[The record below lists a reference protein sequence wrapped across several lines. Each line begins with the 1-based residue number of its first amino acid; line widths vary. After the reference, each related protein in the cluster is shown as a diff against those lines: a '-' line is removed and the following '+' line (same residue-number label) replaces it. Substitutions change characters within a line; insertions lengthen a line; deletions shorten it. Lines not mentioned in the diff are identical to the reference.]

1 MLKTRFMALSALSA
15 LLVLPLA
22 AGCTH
27 DGKSEGGGAKPSAS
41 QTRDDFGCLNGDQ
54 LDGSIEFQVG
64 GFPVGGYLTGK
75 GATGVVLS
83 HMANSD
89 VCSWVPQADELAGE
103 GYRVLAVQ
111 SIGDEVAEIT
121 AAARL
126 LAGKGVTRVILMG
139 ASKGGTASVVAA
151 PKITEPPVAAVINL
165 SGPSLYQGMDAE
177 AAAAHLTV
185 PVLYVAAKQDSGFA
199 REVTAQD
206 KKSGKSPD
214 ARLHLV
220 DGNAHGTDMFGAD
233 PQVWEFVK
241 AFMAKH
247 R

>member
-1 MLKTRFMALSALSA
+1 MLRTRFMASLALSA
-15 LLVLPLA
+15 LFVVPLA
-22 AGCTH
+22 AGCTG
-27 DGKSEGGGAKPSAS
+27 DGKSEGGRGEPSAS
-41 QTRDDFGCLNGDQ
+41 ASRDDFGCLGGDQ
-54 LDGSIEFQVG
+54 LDGSIEFEVG

-89 VCSWVPQADELAGE
+89 VCSWVPQADQLAGE

-111 SIGDEVAEIT
+111 SIGDEAAEIT
-121 AAARL
+121 AAAGL
-126 LAGKGVTRVILMG
+126 LADKGATKVILMG

-151 PKITEPPVAAVINL
+151 PKIVKPPVAAVINL
-165 SGPSLYQGMDAE
+165 SGPSVYQGMDAE

-199 REVTAQD
+199 QDVTAQD
-206 KKSGKSPD
+206 RQSRKSPD

-233 PQVWEFVK
+233 PRVWVDVK
-241 AFMAKH
+241 AFMAKYK
-247 R
+247 

>member
-1 MLKTRFMALSALSA
+1 MTSSALSA

-22 AGCTH
+22 AACTH
-27 DGKSEGGGAKPSAS
+27 DGKSEGGGEKPSAS
-41 QTRDDFGCLNGDQ
+41 VTRDDFGCLSGDQ
-54 LDGSIEFQVG
+54 LDGSVEFEVG

-121 AAARL
+121 ESARL
-126 LAGKGVTRVILMG
+126 LADKGATRVILMG

-151 PKITEPPVAAVINL
+151 PKIAEPPVAAVINL
-165 SGPSLYQGMDAE
+165 SGPSIYQGMDAE

-199 REVTAQD
+199 EDVTAQD
-206 KKSGKSPD
+206 KKSRKSPD
-214 ARLHLV
+214 ARLDLA
-220 DGNAHGTDMFGAD
+220 DGNAHGTDLFGAD
-233 PQVWEFVK
+233 PKVWEVVK